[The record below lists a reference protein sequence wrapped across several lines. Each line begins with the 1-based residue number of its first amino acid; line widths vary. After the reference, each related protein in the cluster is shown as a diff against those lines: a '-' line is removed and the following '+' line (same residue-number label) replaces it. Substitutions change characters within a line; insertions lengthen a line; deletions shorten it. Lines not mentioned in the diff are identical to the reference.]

1 VRPGD
6 VIADQFELVRVAG
19 VGGMG
24 EVWLAQDQLQGV
36 PVALKLLT
44 GTTESGKA
52 RFLRE
57 AAVLAELRHPGIVR
71 YVSHGLTPSQELYLV
86 MEWLEGEDLAKRL
99 ERGPLSVE
107 STAALLRNAAEALG
121 IAHARGIVHR
131 DIKPSN
137 IFLPEGS
144 IQGMKILDFGVARV
158 GVTTRT
164 RVGAMVGTPG
174 YMAPEQARGE
184 EEVDARA
191 DVFALGCVAFEC
203 LTGRRAFE
211 ADHVMA
217 LLAKILLED
226 VPRVSDALPD
236 VPPDLDELIRRM
248 VQKDPAE
255 RPRDAAELLAMLE
268 GLDETTSEVS
278 QPHPSLTRSE
288 QRTLGVVLVP
298 PSAESESVDLAGLR
312 TMMEKRGARLES
324 LADGSILTVLARK
337 AVASDLAAQAAQC
350 ALAPRDA
357 LPGRPLALTTG
368 RAQIGLLLA
377 GEAIDRAAVLLADDA
392 RADVTEGEARIVV
405 DDVTAGL
412 LGARFEV
419 RDAGG
424 KLELVSEL
432 DVDEEPRTLL
442 GKSTPCVGR
451 EREIGSLEATFAE
464 CVEEPVA
471 RVVLVTAAAGA
482 GKSRLRNE
490 AVARLRRS
498 SHAASESRSSVEI
511 WTGRGDPMKAG
522 SPFSLIAQMLRRAC
536 DIADGEPLETRQRKL
551 RTRVLR
557 HVPEADRKRVT
568 EFLGELIGAPFA
580 DRDSVQLRAARQDPM
595 LMSDQVRSAWEDFLG
610 AECGA
615 GPVVLILEDLH
626 WGDLPT
632 VKLVDAA
639 LRHLRNKP
647 LMVLALARP
656 EVHDLFPKLWV
667 DREVQEIRL
676 GGLTKKAS
684 ERLVR
689 QVLGTD
695 VAEPTV
701 AKIVEQADGNAF
713 YLEELIRAVA
723 DGRGDALPD
732 TVVAM
737 VETRLEK
744 LDPEARRILRAGSVF
759 GQTFWKGSAA
769 ALLGG
774 QTKVAEWLAELTD
787 QELVSKRSAARF
799 SGEDEYVFRHAL
811 LRDGAYAMLTDED
824 RTLGHV
830 LAGDWLEKQGESDAM
845 TLAEHFERGGA
856 KDRARPWYPR
866 ATEQAL
872 EGNDLEGALAR
883 AERGIACGA
892 AGPELGLLRSLQAEA
907 HNWRGENAEAF
918 TLASQAM
925 DLLPKGEATWYAAA
939 REAIITAH
947 KVGSPDR
954 VLEIVEAVGREEGGE
969 TTQAARGLAMGW
981 GATMLL
987 YAGKYSQVEEILND
1001 VERGK
1006 PTGAAADP
1014 RVDAVLHRAKA
1025 IWAFVKG
1032 KPEAPQWLEAAVEGF
1047 ERSGDLRNASIT
1059 RTDLGFVLT
1068 EFGAYQ
1074 DAERLFRQSLV
1085 EAERMG
1091 LQTSVPQVKHNLGFA
1106 LLGLGKLDEAA
1117 TAEIEAAEALH
1128 AQGQRRVEGLA
1139 KTYLGRILLRKGDL
1153 DGAEEAA
1160 RQAVEL
1166 LDVAPGSRAVAL
1178 AVLARTLLAK
1188 KNQAEALESAK
1199 GAMEILRSLGGLE
1212 EGETL
1217 VRLTLAEALH
1227 ETGDPESRTIIAE
1240 AKSALLARAKNIS
1253 GEAFR
1258 KSFLERVEEN
1268 AETLALAAEW
1278 LEPRPAGGP

>member
-1 VRPGD
+1 VRAGD

-19 VGGMG
+19 AGGMG
-24 EVWLAQDQLQGV
+24 EVWYAKDQLRDA

-44 GTTESGKA
+44 GTSESGKT

-107 STAALLRNAAEALG
+107 STAAMLRNAAEALG
-121 IAHARGIVHR
+121 IAHARGVVHR

-137 IFLPEGS
+137 IFLPDGS
-144 IQGMKILDFGVARV
+144 IQAMKILDFGVARV

-164 RVGAMVGTPG
+164 RAGAMVGTPG

-191 DVFALGCVAFEC
+191 DMFALGCVAFEC

-226 VPRVSDALPD
+226 VPRVSDVLGD
-236 VPPDLDELIRRM
+236 LPPDLDELIWRM
-248 VQKDPAE
+248 VQKDPAA
-255 RPRDAAELLAMLE
+255 RPRDAAELLSLLA
-268 GLDETTSEVS
+268 GIDETFSEVS

-288 QRTLGVVLVP
+288 QRTLGVVLIP
-298 PSAESESVDLAGLR
+298 PSPSSDPVDLAGLR
-312 TMMEKRGARLES
+312 ALMERRGARLES
-324 LADGSILTVLARK
+324 LADGSLLTVLARK

-350 ALAPRDA
+350 ALALRDA
-357 LPGRPLALTTG
+357 LPGRSMALTTG
-368 RAQIGLLLA
+368 RAQIGMLLA
-377 GEAIDRAAVLLADDA
+377 GEAIDRAALLLADSA
-392 RADVTEGEARIVV
+392 GEASAEPEARIVL

-419 RDAGG
+419 REVGG
-424 KLELVSEL
+424 RLELADEL
-432 DVDEEPRTLL
+432 DVDEGPRTLL
-442 GKSTPCVGR
+442 GKATPCVGR
-451 EREIGSLEATFAE
+451 EREIGALEATFAE
-464 CVEEPVA
+464 CAGEPVA
-471 RVVLVTAAAGA
+471 RAVLVTAAAGA

-490 AVARLRRS
+490 VVSRLRRS
-498 SHAASESRSSVEI
+498 PAAASGTMSVEI

-522 SPFSLIAQMLRRAC
+522 SPFSLVAQMLRRAC
-536 DIADGEPLETRQRKL
+536 DISDGEPLETRQKKL
-551 RTRVLR
+551 RTRVLER
-557 HVPEADRKRVT
+557 VPEADRRRVT
-568 EFLGELIGAPFA
+568 EFLGELIGAPFP
-580 DRDSVQLRAARQDPM
+580 DKDSVQLRAARLDPM
-595 LMSDQVRSAWEDFLG
+595 LMSDQVRSAWEDFLA
-610 AECGA
+610 AECSA

-639 LRHLRNKP
+639 LRHLRNRP

-667 DREVQEIRL
+667 EREVQEIRL

-689 QVLGTD
+689 QVLGAD
-695 VAEPTV
+695 VPEATV

-723 DGRGDALPD
+723 DGRGEALPD

-737 VETRLEK
+737 VEARLEK
-744 LDPEARRILRAGSVF
+744 LDPEARRVLRAGSVF
-759 GQTFWKGSAA
+759 GQTFWRGSAA

-774 QTKVAEWLAELTD
+774 QARVAEWLTELTE
-787 QELVSKRSAARF
+787 QELVSKRAAGRF

-824 RTLGHV
+824 RLLGHV
-830 LAGDWLEKQGESDAM
+830 LAGDWLEKAGEGDAM

-856 KDRARPWYPR
+856 KERARPWYPR

-872 EGNDLEGALAR
+872 EGNDLEGALSR
-883 AERGIACGA
+883 AERGIACGVIGA
-892 AGPELGLLRSLQAEA
+892 DLGLLRGLQAEA
-907 HNWRGENAEAF
+907 RNWRGENAEA
-918 TLASQAM
+918 LALATEAM
-925 DLLPKGEATWYAAA
+925 DLLPRGQAPWYGAA

-954 VLEIVEAVGREEGGE
+954 VVEILEAVSGE
-969 TTQAARGLAMGW
+969 SSDEAAQAARGLALAW

-987 YAGKYSQVEEILND
+987 YAGKYSQAEQILDEI
-1001 VERGK
+1001 ERG
-1006 PTGAAADP
+1006 PAADP
-1014 RVDAVLHRAKA
+1014 RADAVLHRAKA

-1032 KPEAPQWLEAAVEGF
+1032 KPEAPQWLEAAVAGF
-1047 ERSGDLRNASIT
+1047 EKSGDLRNASIT

-1074 DAERLFRQSLV
+1074 QAESLFRQSLV
-1085 EAERMG
+1085 DAERMG
-1091 LQTSVPQVKHNLGFA
+1091 LQTSIPQVKHNLGFA
-1106 LLGLGKLDEAA
+1106 LLGLGKLAEAA
-1117 TAEIEAAEALH
+1117 QAEIEAAEALQ
-1128 AQGQRRVEGLA
+1128 AQGMRRVEGLA
-1139 KTYLGRILLRKGDL
+1139 KTYLARILLKKGDHG
-1153 DGAEEAA
+1153 GAEEAA
-1160 RQAVEL
+1160 RQAVDL
-1166 LDVAPGSRAVAL
+1166 LEVAPASRAVAL
-1178 AVLARTLLAK
+1178 AALARTLLARK
-1188 KNQAEALESAK
+1188 DHAGALEAANS
-1199 GAMEILRSLGGLE
+1199 AMEILRSFGGLE
-1212 EGETL
+1212 EGEAL
-1217 VRLTLAEALH
+1217 VRLTLAEVLH
-1227 ETGDPESRTIIAE
+1227 EMGDPAARTVIAE
-1240 AKSALLARAKNIS
+1240 AREKLEARAANIKDP
-1253 GEAFR
+1253 AHR
-1258 KSFLERVEEN
+1258 KSFLECVEEN
-1268 AETLALAAEW
+1268 AGTLALAARW
-1278 LEPRPAGGP
+1278 LDS

>member
-1 VRPGD
+1 LRPGD

-19 VGGMG
+19 AGGMG
-24 EVWLAQDQLQGV
+24 EVWYAKDLLRDA
-36 PVALKLLT
+36 PVALKLLIGT
-44 GTTESGKA
+44 GESGKA

-57 AAVLAELRHPGIVR
+57 AAVLADLRHPGIVR
-71 YVSHGLTPSQELYLV
+71 YVSHGLTPSQELYLA
-86 MEWLEGEDLAKRL
+86 MEWLDGEDLAKRL

-107 STAALLRNAAEALG
+107 STTAMLRNAAEALG

-137 IFLPEGS
+137 LFLPDGS
-144 IQGMKILDFGVARV
+144 IQAMKILDFGVARV

-164 RVGAMVGTPG
+164 RAGGMVGTPG

-226 VPRVSDALPD
+226 VPRVSDVLPD
-236 VPPDLDELIRRM
+236 VPPDLDELLRRM

-255 RPRDAAELLAMLE
+255 RPRDASELLALLS
-268 GLDETTSEVS
+268 GLDETSSEVS

-298 PSAESESVDLAGLR
+298 PSPEHEVDLAAVR
-312 TMMEKRGARLES
+312 TLMDRRGARLEP
-324 LADGSILTVLARK
+324 LADGSLLAVLARK

-350 ALAPRDA
+350 ALALRDA
-357 LPGRPLALTTG
+357 LPGRPMALTTG
-368 RAQIGLLLA
+368 RAQIGILLA
-377 GEAIDRAAVLLADDA
+377 GEAIDRAARLLADDA
-392 RADVTEGEARIVV
+392 RAESRIVL

-419 RDAGG
+419 RDVAGR
-424 KLELVSEL
+424 LELEGEL

-451 EREIGSLEATFAE
+451 DREIGALEATFAE

-471 RVVLVTAAAGA
+471 RAILVTAPAGA

-490 AVARLRRS
+490 VVARLRRS
-498 SHAASESRSSVEI
+498 PSTGSTALEI

-522 SPFSLIAQMLRRAC
+522 SPFGLVAQMLRRAC
-536 DIADGEPLETRQRKL
+536 EIADGEPLEVRQRKL
-551 RTRVLR
+551 RSRVLR
-557 HVPEADRKRVT
+557 HVPEADRRRVT
-568 EFLGELIGAPFA
+568 EFLGELIGAPFP
-580 DRDSVQLRAARQDPM
+580 DRDSVQLSAARLDPM
-595 LMSDQVRSAWEDFLG
+595 LMADQMRSAWEDFLG
-610 AECGA
+610 AECSA
-615 GPVVLILEDLH
+615 GPVVLVLEDLH

-639 LRHLRNKP
+639 LRVLRDRP

-656 EVHDLFPKLWV
+656 EVHDVFPKLWV

-689 QVLGTD
+689 QVLGAD
-695 VAEPTV
+695 APEATV

-723 DGRGDALPD
+723 DGRGEALPG

-737 VETRLEK
+737 VEARLEK

-774 QTKVAEWLAELTD
+774 QAKVAEWLAELTE
-787 QELVSKRSAARF
+787 QELVSKRSAGRF
-799 SGEDEYVFRHAL
+799 SGEEEYVFRHAL
-811 LRDGAYAMLTDED
+811 LRDGAYAMLTEDD

-830 LAGDWLEKQGESDAM
+830 LAGDWLEKKGESDAM

-892 AGPELGLLRSLQAEA
+892 EGAELGILRGLQAEA
-907 HNWRGENAEAF
+907 RNWRGENADALG
-918 TLASQAM
+918 LATEAM
-925 DLLPKGEATWYAAA
+925 DLLPKGQASWYAAA

-947 KVGSPDR
+947 KVGSPER
-954 VLEIVEAVGREEGGE
+954 VVEIVEAIGREAGDEAAR
-969 TTQAARGLAMGW
+969 AARGLALGW

-987 YAGKYSQVEEILND
+987 YAGKYTQAEQILSEI
-1001 VERGK
+1001 ERG
-1006 PTGAAADP
+1006 TEGGAEPDP
-1014 RVDAVLHRAKA
+1014 RADAVLHRAKA

-1032 KPEAPQWLEAAVEGF
+1032 KPEAPQWLEAAVAGF
-1047 ERSGDLRNASIT
+1047 EKSGDLRNASIT

-1068 EFGAYQ
+1068 EFGAYPQ
-1074 DAERLFRQSLV
+1074 AEALFRRSLV

-1091 LQTSVPQVKHNLGFA
+1091 LQTSIPQVKHNLGFA
-1106 LLGLGKLDEAA
+1106 LLGLGKLAEAA
-1117 TAEIEAAEALH
+1117 EIEIEAADALH

-1139 KTYLGRILLRKGDL
+1139 KTYLARILLRKGDHSV
-1153 DGAEEAA
+1153 AETQA
-1160 RQAVEL
+1160 RQAVDL
-1166 LDVAPGSRAVAL
+1166 LEVAPASRAMAL
-1178 AVLARTLLAK
+1178 AVLARALRA
-1188 KNQAEALESAK
+1188 QHDPSALESAK
-1199 GAMEILRSLGGLE
+1199 RAMDVLRSLGGLE
-1212 EGETL
+1212 EGEAL
-1217 VRLTLAEALH
+1217 VRLTLAEVLDDA
-1227 ETGDPESRTIIAE
+1227 GDPTSRSVIRD
-1240 AKSALLARAKNIS
+1240 AKDALLARAANIQDRALR
-1253 GEAFR
+1253 E
-1258 KSFLERVEEN
+1258 SFLERVEEN
-1268 AETLALAAEW
+1268 AETLSLAARW
-1278 LEPRPAGGP
+1278 LDS